1 MMSADSAIS
10 HFRRGLTLGS
20 ALKGLLLAA
29 AAACLLLRPLL
40 QGRVD
45 TALVLAGIGAVW
57 IALSYRSLKGS
68 RVAADS
74 PALIAAG
81 QFEQAEAKLDEALRS
96 FSLFR
101 TVKLLS
107 LHHLAVLRHAQ
118 RRWGDTVSLCQ
129 ALLRQRLGG
138 LQALSKPTQLML
150 ADALLELGD
159 LHGARQAIANLGR
172 CRLSL
177 NEAMTFLL
185 IQLDY
190 QHRTANWPE
199 MLSGLAAKV
208 QLAELMPAAGAARAQ
223 AMLALAA
230 QKTGQMALARWLKQ
244 RAELLADVPQLRAAR
259 PALEELWASPS
270 APIGPEAPAIP

>member
-1 MMSADSAIS
+1 MISADSAIS

-20 ALKGLLLAA
+20 VLKGLLLAGA
-29 AAACLLLRPLL
+29 VACLLLRPVLA
-40 QGRVD
+40 GRVD
-45 TALVLAGIGAVW
+45 TALLLAGIGGVW

-74 PALIAAG
+74 PSLIASG

-118 RRWGDTVSLCQ
+118 RRWGDTASLCR
-129 ALLRQRLGG
+129 ALLRQRLGAMQG
-138 LQALSKPTQLML
+138 LSKPTQLML

-159 LHGARQAIANLGR
+159 LRGAQQAIGALER
-172 CRLSL
+172 HQLSL

-190 QHRTANWPE
+190 QHRMGAWEP
-199 MLSGLAAKV
+199 MLSGLEAKV
-208 QLAELMPAAGAARAQ
+208 QLAELMPSTGAARAQ

-230 QKTGQMALARWLKQ
+230 KKRGRTEWMRWLRD
-244 RAELLADVPQLRAAR
+244 RAGLLAEVEQLCSAR
-259 PALEELWASPS
+259 PALRELWEEQGVGSGAVG
-270 APIGPEAPAIP
+270 A